1 MTYTID
7 FTNKVVVVLGGA
19 VGIGAAIVSAFS
31 AAGADLA
38 FSHYRE
44 DAQFMADE
52 VRAGR
57 HRCLS
62 REVDARDVT
71 QIETFID
78 EAVRDFGRIDALV
91 YNAGLTDP
99 QPLFTLTEEQWD
111 QTLDINLKGMFFCVR
126 RAARHIIARED
137 SAAIVLLSSVHSIQT
152 YPGHTHY
159 ASSKG
164 GINTLTRSLAC
175 DLAPHGIRVNAVAPG
190 VIYTERARAESLYDP
205 DDMRSVIPLGRVGHP
220 TDIADIAVY
229 LASDR
234 ASYITGQVV
243 FADGGLALPLR
254 LGT

>member
-38 FSHYRE
+38 FSHYHE

-71 QIETFID
+71 QIEAFID

-137 SAAIVLLSSVHSIQT
+137 SAAIVLLRRPSKIRGSITGDGGRSSSRH
-152 YPGHTHY
+152 GM
-159 ASSKG
+159 
-164 GINTLTRSLAC
+164 NLAR
-175 DLAPHGIRVNAVAPG
+175 DAKPG
-190 VIYTERARAESLYDP
+190 VL
-205 DDMRSVIPLGRVGHP
+205 
-220 TDIADIAVY
+220 
-229 LASDR
+229 
-234 ASYITGQVV
+234 
-243 FADGGLALPLR
+243 
-254 LGT
+254 